1 MTENDLRLQDL
12 DNEVQECRVLLEEAN
27 ARVEEKEFLIEEKD
41 AQIMVLEER
50 GVDLE
55 KENCR
60 IKNENEGTKE
70 EYQCLKREYEQ
81 QGKHLLQIVS
91 HFKII
96 RLSFVAKNP
105 IILYSAEKDRWLVNK
120 AKDQQMSELNDEV
133 ESLKE
138 EKKRLK
144 HQVEIENANSI
155 RNTSQI
161 EKQEEEISRL
171 ENETKSLIQ
180 VGFKF
185 IKLILM
191 FYVTFQFKRFK
202 WNV

>member
-1 MTENDLRLQDL
+1 M
-12 DNEVQECRVLLEEAN
+12 
-27 ARVEEKEFLIEEKD
+27 
-41 AQIMVLEER
+41 
-50 GVDLE
+50 
-55 KENCR
+55 
-60 IKNENEGTKE
+60 
-70 EYQCLKREYEQ
+70 
-81 QGKHLLQIVS
+81 
-91 HFKII
+91 
-96 RLSFVAKNP
+96 
-105 IILYSAEKDRWLVNK
+105 YSAEKDRWLVNK

-144 HQVEIENANSI
+144 HQVEIENENSK

-161 EKQEEEISRL
+161 ERQEEEISRL

-191 FYVTFQFKRFK
+191 FYVTVQFIVVKRFK

>member
-1 MTENDLRLQDL
+1 M
-12 DNEVQECRVLLEEAN
+12 
-27 ARVEEKEFLIEEKD
+27 
-41 AQIMVLEER
+41 
-50 GVDLE
+50 
-55 KENCR
+55 
-60 IKNENEGTKE
+60 
-70 EYQCLKREYEQ
+70 
-81 QGKHLLQIVS
+81 
-91 HFKII
+91 
-96 RLSFVAKNP
+96 
-105 IILYSAEKDRWLVNK
+105 YSAEKDRWLVNK

-180 VGFKF
+180 VGFEF

-191 FYVTFQFKRFK
+191 FYVTFQFRVVKRFK

>member
-1 MTENDLRLQDL
+1 M
-12 DNEVQECRVLLEEAN
+12 
-27 ARVEEKEFLIEEKD
+27 
-41 AQIMVLEER
+41 
-50 GVDLE
+50 
-55 KENCR
+55 
-60 IKNENEGTKE
+60 
-70 EYQCLKREYEQ
+70 
-81 QGKHLLQIVS
+81 
-91 HFKII
+91 
-96 RLSFVAKNP
+96 AKNP
-105 IILYSAEKDRWLVNK
+105 IILFSAEKDRWLVNK

-144 HQVEIENANSI
+144 HQVEIENENSK
-155 RNTSQI
+155 RVTSQI
-161 EKQEEEISRL
+161 ERQEEEISRL

>member
-1 MTENDLRLQDL
+1 M
-12 DNEVQECRVLLEEAN
+12 
-27 ARVEEKEFLIEEKD
+27 IEEKD

-60 IKNENEGTKE
+60 IKKENEGTKE

-81 QGKHLLQIVS
+81 QGKHLLQLVS
-91 HFKII
+91 NFKII
-96 RLSFVAKNP
+96 RLSFVAKNTL
-105 IILYSAEKDRWLVNK
+105 ILFSAEKDRWLVNK

-144 HQVEIENANSI
+144 HQVEIENENSK

-161 EKQEEEISRL
+161 ERQEEEISRL

-180 VGFKF
+180 VGFKC
-185 IKLILM
+185 IKIISM
-191 FYVTFQFKRFK
+191 FYISFEL
-202 WNV
+202 